1 MTYAEAVKKLRT
13 TLILS
18 QTELADLLGVSF
30 QSVNR
35 WERGTHEP
43 TIKAKRKLAPYFRKY
58 KIEVENDDKRDPAKE

>member
-1 MTYAEAVKKLRT
+1 MTYAEAVKKLRN

-18 QTELADLLGVSF
+18 QTELAELLGVSF

-43 TIKAKRKLAPYFRKY
+43 TIKAKRKLAPYFKKY
-58 KIEVENDDKRDPAKE
+58 KIEVKNDAEGKQAD